1 MPSLPPHPLVPRCTI
16 ISLPPDSFNPQ
27 PPRKPSLIRRPRSPK
42 GPPIPVASPAAVF
55 RRYWIRSSSRNP
67 DRYKGFFPSGLFLD
81 NDDLFWARD
90 RGIRAG
96 SFTPFGA
103 LYSRRPMSGSRTS
116 GDRLA
121 QPCGQIPQ
129 PLKHQHLLLSSPRP
143 PSRAD
148 NHCFTAA
155 DGQAS
160 GAEVADSLIVNSPLK
175 RKPEQGDNEA
185 SKLSEW
191 KTTSGSPEVV
201 INPLV
206 KMTKKTYS
214 RSKVSKS
221 SKSDVKDSL
230 PNAGSPSCNALS
242 LVGTCR
248 YDSSLGLL
256 TKRFINLLK
265 HAQDGTLD
273 LNKAAETLEVQKRR
287 IYDITNVLEGIGL
300 IEKNLKNKIHW
311 TGLDDAMPGE
321 VENDMPM
328 LQTEVENLVSQER
341 QLDECISKMQESMSV
356 FTEEESNQKLLY
368 LTEDDIKRLPCFQN
382 QTLIAIKAPHGT
394 TLEVPDPDEKFSFYM
409 KAFEYPH
416 QRYRIVVRSTMGPID
431 IYLVSKFEKNFE
443 EMNGVETPSRTDHVT
458 NSQSLETSILAVA
471 TDESRDKK
479 LEFKNQDSQGCLD
492 ASSAEDNGSGMTK
505 IVASEI
511 DTDAD
516 YWLQSDFGASIT
528 DLWNTPHESYWNGFS
543 TDDFIT
549 GSTTPPEHQ
558 TPCVAIDP
566 PTHSPLR

>member
-1 MPSLPPHPLVPRCTI
+1 
-16 ISLPPDSFNPQ
+16 
-27 PPRKPSLIRRPRSPK
+27 
-42 GPPIPVASPAAVF
+42 
-55 RRYWIRSSSRNP
+55 
-67 DRYKGFFPSGLFLD
+67 
-81 NDDLFWARD
+81 
-90 RGIRAG
+90 
-96 SFTPFGA
+96 
-103 LYSRRPMSGSRTS
+103 MSGSRTS

-129 PLKHQHLLLSSPRP
+129 PVKYQHLLLSSPRP
-143 PSRAD
+143 SSRAE

-160 GAEVADSLIVNSPLK
+160 GADVADSLIVNTPLK
-175 RKPEQGDNEA
+175 RKLEQGDNEA
-185 SKLSEW
+185 SELCEW
-191 KTTSGSPEVV
+191 KTTSGSTAVV

-214 RSKVSKS
+214 RSKASKS

-230 PNAGSPSCNALS
+230 PNAAGSPLCNALS
-242 LVGTCR
+242 PVGSCR

-328 LQTEVENLVSQER
+328 LQAEVENLVLQEH

-368 LTEDDIKRLPCFQN
+368 LTEDDFKRLPCFQN

-394 TLEVPDPDEKFSFYM
+394 TLEVPDPDEVKG
-409 KAFEYPH
+409 AFEYPH
-416 QRYRIVVRSTMGPID
+416 RRYRIVVRSSMGPID
-431 IYLVSKFEKNFE
+431 IYLVSKFEKNFD
-443 EMNGVETPSRTDHVT
+443 EMSGVETPSRTDHVT
-458 NSQSLETSILAVA
+458 NSGSLETSILAVA
-471 TDESRDKK
+471 TDESRYKK
-479 LEFKNQDSQGCLD
+479 LGFKNQDSRGCLD
-492 ASSAEDNGSGMTK
+492 ASSLEDNGSGMTK

-516 YWLQSDFGASIT
+516 YWLLSDFGASIT
-528 DLWNTPHESYWNGFS
+528 DLWNTPQSYWNGFS
-543 TDDFIT
+543 TNDFIT
-549 GSTTPPEHQ
+549 GSTITAEHQ
-558 TPCVAIDP
+558 TPCVAIDS
-566 PTHSPLR
+566 PTHAPLR